1 MVLDLCDF
9 IVSIVCQ
16 NLVMLNPLTSI
27 STRSGSHS
35 SLGQS
40 SKDSTP
46 SSGHGSTPSGYS
58 TGRDISSTPESSF
71 GEYKFI
77 ITSVHIV
84 TLKNQP

>member
-16 NLVMLNPLTSI
+16 ILVMKTPLSSI

-35 SLGQS
+35 SLGQG

-58 TGRDISSTPESSF
+58 TGRDISSTPESSS
-71 GEYKFI
+71 GEYKFLV
-77 ITSVHIV
+77 TSVHTV
-84 TLKNQP
+84 TLKNHP